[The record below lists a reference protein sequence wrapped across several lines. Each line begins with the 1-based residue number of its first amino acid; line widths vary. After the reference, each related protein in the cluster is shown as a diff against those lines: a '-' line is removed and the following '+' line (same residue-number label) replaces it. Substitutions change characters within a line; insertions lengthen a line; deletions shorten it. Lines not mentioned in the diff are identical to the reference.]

1 MVTHNPELAEK
12 YATRTI
18 KILDGTIISDSNP
31 YNNLEEDNKIE
42 EKKKTNKEI
51 L

>member
-18 KILDGTIISDSNP
+18 KILDGTIIGDSNP
-31 YNNLEEDNKIE
+31 YNNLEEDKKIE